1 MTAPPRVLVIGAG
14 IGGLTA
20 ANVLADHGLEVDLV
34 ERAPAPGGHAARLAC
49 KATDRCV
56 RCGACLVTAAIEVA
70 TDHPRIRLHLS
81 SRAEAVRAT
90 DAGFTYRLVSETA
103 AAEAAADAVLI
114 AAGFDLFDPRDKPYG
129 FGLYPDVVTNLQV
142 EALLRSPGGVVKP
155 SDGTPPARVAFLQ
168 CVGSR
173 DRKLDHLWCSTFCC
187 GASVRAAARIKA
199 ARPETEIT
207 VFYIDIQSFSRD
219 FESAWS
225 EYRRSLRFVRGVPAE
240 AFQDGSAGI
249 RLAWLELESR
259 QAREE
264 TFDLVVLACG
274 MVPAAGLAEAAAGF
288 GLRPE
293 ATGFLPAAG
302 APGVFAAGAVRGP
315 MTIPETIADARHA
328 AARLLSH
335 LNRDAALQAAERPG
349 RSAATRRTTFP

>member
-1 MTAPPRVLVIGAG
+1 MTTPPRVLVIGAG

-20 ANVLADHGLEVDLV
+20 AIVLADHGLEVDLV
-34 ERAPAPGGHAARLAC
+34 ERGPAPGGHAARLAC

-142 EALLRSPGGVVKP
+142 ETLLRSPDGVVKP

-173 DRKLDHLWCSTFCC
+173 DRKLDHLWCSDILLRRFGEGRRAHQGGPSGDRNHRLLHRHPVVRPGFRGGPERIPPQPALRAR
-187 GASVRAAARIKA
+187 GAGRGIPGRHRGDPADLAGAGIAPGAARKRSTWWSWPA
-199 ARPETEIT
+199 AWCRRPG
-207 VFYIDIQSFSRD
+207 
-219 FESAWS
+219 WP
-225 EYRRSLRFVRGVPAE
+225 RRRP
-240 AFQDGSAGI
+240 GSAC
-249 RLAWLELESR
+249 
-259 QAREE
+259 ARRRP
-264 TFDLVVLACG
+264 ASSPRP
-274 MVPAAGLAEAAAGF
+274 VPRVSLPPVRCAG
-288 GLRPE
+288 R
-293 ATGFLPAAG
+293 
-302 APGVFAAGAVRGP
+302 
-315 MTIPETIADARHA
+315 
-328 AARLLSH
+328 
-335 LNRDAALQAAERPG
+335 
-349 RSAATRRTTFP
+349 

>member
-1 MTAPPRVLVIGAG
+1 M
-14 IGGLTA
+14 
-20 ANVLADHGLEVDLV
+20 V
-34 ERAPAPGGHAARLAC
+34 ERAPTPGGHAARLAC

-114 AAGFDLFDPRDKPYG
+114 AAGFDLFDPRDTPYG

-187 GASVRAAARIKA
+187 GASVRAATRIKA

-240 AFQDGSAGI
+240 AFQDGTGI

-274 MVPAAGLAEAAAGF
+274 MVPAAGLAETAAGF

-293 ATGFLPAAG
+293 ATGFLPAAS